1 MNHLQGRARNP
12 CPYTG
17 AVLTDVQSNRDLR
30 VRNRSSPPCEGDQLW
45 YAPVETFTTGKKGN
59 GNNHSDRLW
68 EADSSKYNSV
78 SQQLFGDQS
87 QLWWDRRTPQQVETF
102 LRAYFDNPALEL
114 VQIQKMY
121 NRMNGAPVWYFEYLV

>member
-1 MNHLQGRARNP
+1 MNHLQGSTRNP

-17 AVLTDVQSNRDLR
+17 IMLTNAQGNRDLR
-30 VRNRSSPPCEGDQLW
+30 SSKRSGPASAAPQAW
-45 YAPVETFTTGKKGN
+45 YAPVETFTNGKKGN

-68 EADSSKYNSV
+68 ESDSSKYNSV

-87 QLWWDRRTPQQVETF
+87 QLWWDRRTPQQVEAF

-121 NRMNGAPVWYFEYLV
+121 NRMNGGPVWYFEYLV